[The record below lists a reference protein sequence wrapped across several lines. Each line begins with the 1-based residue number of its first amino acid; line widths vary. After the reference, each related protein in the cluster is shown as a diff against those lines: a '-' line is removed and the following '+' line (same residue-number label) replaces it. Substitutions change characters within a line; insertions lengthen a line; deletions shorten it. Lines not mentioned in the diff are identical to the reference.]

1 VRKENLVR
9 REQVDVFETLKL
21 ALRKS
26 ESRFAPERQ
35 PRAEVIVIA
44 IARRFSLSSQE
55 ANVLLAASRGET
67 KKEIAYALGITVRT
81 VEYYWTQ
88 IFKKLSC
95 GSQIA
100 VMALLF
106 RCATDA

>member
-1 VRKENLVR
+1 MRHEPRDVSAPLTLPSTPSHPAVDAETQVR
-9 REQVDVFETLKL
+9 
-21 ALRKS
+21 A
-26 ESRFAPERQ
+26 
-35 PRAEVIVIA
+35 AEIVA
-44 IARRFSLSSQE
+44 AVARRFSLSPQE
-55 ANVLLAASRGET
+55 ENVLKSAARGQS

-88 IFKKLSC
+88 VFKKLGC

-106 RCATDA
+106 RCATGDPGIF